1 LPLPL
6 FLPKEMSGI
15 GTPVFILKSIVSILS
30 ASYIAK
36 MTNVIAA
43 MVSSTTTDHAMSFK
57 SYFT

>member
-1 LPLPL
+1 
-6 FLPKEMSGI
+6 
-15 GTPVFILKSIVSILS
+15 S

-57 SYFT
+57 SYFMRWHPLCNPTHQPQQSHLQRL